1 MTSILQWFDSY
12 SFVFQV
18 ALVAIAWALCQLHS
32 HWLAQ
37 AVAKAL
43 LPWLIGMSI
52 VLAIFFAAKEWLP
65 KSDYASI
72 VRLETGAS
80 QVEEVL
86 DKLFPYPFIQSLGL
100 LIVLTT
106 LNIRYPT
113 WKPWSSKLEKALSIG
128 AKTIAVLSVF
138 TSFTFFATGHG
149 NIVAKAT
156 AKEKYERVKDQANAC
171 ASLII
176 GARLTEDAK
185 AEAKSTRDFLD
196 AVANQLSL
204 DARLPLPA
212 GLLTRSGNITRDKEE
227 WRQSVQQHV
236 EELLKARDAVPTIGR
251 MAYTI
256 DKNRLADMISRRFT
270 KVQIKEA
277 NEQFEKAL
285 DIFVEKGA
293 DISIHPLTKLL
304 ESLGLPELPEAI
316 VHKLYTSEISHLAE
330 MVTRPLADSLFRHD
344 AAQADSALANFSESA
359 NRPVFDVAALPSKLV
374 NPTIGDRSPELA
386 TREKEEERAAE
397 RAAREIER
405 LGNPKYEM
413 EDIARR
419 AAKDAAIER

>member
-1 MTSILQWFDSY
+1 M
-12 SFVFQV
+12 
-18 ALVAIAWALCQLHS
+18 
-32 HWLAQ
+32 
-37 AVAKAL
+37 
-43 LPWLIGMSI
+43 
-52 VLAIFFAAKEWLP
+52 
-65 KSDYASI
+65 
-72 VRLETGAS
+72 
-80 QVEEVL
+80 EE
-86 DKLFPYPFIQSLGL
+86 
-100 LIVLTT
+100 
-106 LNIRYPT
+106 
-113 WKPWSSKLEKALSIG
+113 
-128 AKTIAVLSVF
+128 
-138 TSFTFFATGHG
+138 
-149 NIVAKAT
+149 
-156 AKEKYERVKDQANAC
+156 
-171 ASLII
+171 
-176 GARLTEDAK
+176 
-185 AEAKSTRDFLD
+185 
-196 AVANQLSL
+196 
-204 DARLPLPA
+204 
-212 GLLTRSGNITRDKEE
+212 
-227 WRQSVQQHV
+227 SVQQHV

-304 ESLGLPELPEAI
+304 ELLGLPELPEAI

-330 MVTRPLADSLFRHD
+330 MVTRPLADLLFRHD